1 MSEESSVW
9 IRSMMAA
16 DLDRVV
22 EIAAALD
29 DAPQWPRRVYESVL
43 ASSSPRRIAFVAEDS
58 GTGAVVGFAVASL
71 IAPEAELETIVVA
84 AGFQRRGVA
93 RRLFEAMADDLGR
106 WQVREVLL
114 EVRQSNVAA
123 QGFYRS
129 VGFVEEGRRPGY
141 YADPIEDAVL
151 MRLRLNSN

>member
-1 MSEESSVW
+1 MSEESSVR

-43 ASSSPRRIAFVAEDS
+43 ASSSPRRIALIAEDL
-58 GTGAVVGFAVASL
+58 GTEVAVGFVVASL

-106 WQVREVLL
+106 SQVREVLL
-114 EVRQSNVAA
+114 EVRRSNVAA

-151 MRLRLNSN
+151 MRLRLNLN

>member
-1 MSEESSVW
+1 MSEESSVR

-58 GTGAVVGFAVASL
+58 GTGAVVGFVVASL
-71 IAPEAELETIVVA
+71 IAPEAEVETIVVA

-106 WQVREVLL
+106 SQVREVLL

-151 MRLRLNSN
+151 MRLRFNSN

>member
-1 MSEESSVW
+1 MSEESSVR

-58 GTGAVVGFAVASL
+58 GTGAVVGFAVAGL
-71 IAPEAELETIVVA
+71 VPPEAELETIVVA

-106 WQVREVLL
+106 SQVREVLL

-151 MRLRLNSN
+151 MRLRFNSN

>member
-1 MSEESSVW
+1 MSEESSVR

-58 GTGAVVGFAVASL
+58 GTGAVVGFVVASL
-71 IAPEAELETIVVA
+71 IAPEAEVETIVVA

-106 WQVREVLL
+106 SQVREVLL

-151 MRLRLNSN
+151 MRLRLNLN

>member
-1 MSEESSVW
+1 MSEESSVR

-58 GTGAVVGFAVASL
+58 GTGAVVGFAVAGL
-71 IAPEAELETIVVA
+71 VPPEAELETIVVA

-106 WQVREVLL
+106 SQVREVLL

-123 QGFYRS
+123 QSFYRS

-151 MRLRLNSN
+151 MRLRLNLN

>member
-1 MSEESSVW
+1 
-9 IRSMMAA
+9 
-16 DLDRVV
+16 
-22 EIAAALD
+22 LD

-58 GTGAVVGFAVASL
+58 GTGAVVGFAVAGL
-71 IAPEAELETIVVA
+71 VPPEAELETIVVA

-106 WQVREVLL
+106 SQVREVLL

-151 MRLRLNSN
+151 MRLRLNLN

>member
-1 MSEESSVW
+1 MSEESSVR

-43 ASSSPRRIAFVAEDS
+43 DSSSPRRIALIAEDL
-58 GTGAVVGFAVASL
+58 GTEVAVGFVVASL

-106 WQVREVLL
+106 SQVREVLL
-114 EVRQSNVAA
+114 EVRRSNVAA

-151 MRLRLNSN
+151 MRLRLNLN

>member
-1 MSEESSVW
+1 MSEESSVR

-43 ASSSPRRIAFVAEDS
+43 ASSSPRRIALIAEDLGS
-58 GTGAVVGFAVASL
+58 GLAVGFVVASL
-71 IAPEAELETIVVA
+71 IAPEAEVETIVVA

-106 WQVREVLL
+106 SQVREVLL
-114 EVRQSNVAA
+114 EVRRSNVAA

-151 MRLRLNSN
+151 MRLRLNLN

>member
-1 MSEESSVW
+1 
-9 IRSMMAA
+9 MMAA

-43 ASSSPRRIAFVAEDS
+43 DSSSPRRIALIAEDL
-58 GTGAVVGFAVASL
+58 GTEVAVGFVVASL

-114 EVRQSNVAA
+114 DVRQSNVAA

-129 VGFVEEGRRPGY
+129 LGFVEEGRRPGY

-151 MRLRLNSN
+151 MRLRLNLN

>member
-1 MSEESSVW
+1 MSEESSVR

-58 GTGAVVGFAVASL
+58 GTGAVVGFAVAGL
-71 IAPEAELETIVVA
+71 VPPEAELETIVVA

-106 WQVREVLL
+106 SQVREVLL

-151 MRLRLNSN
+151 MRLRLNLN